1 MSLTSLH
8 ASYKWNHAT
17 YLPEVGMEAF
27 LFLIIQGPWRESFSS
42 QTLPVPLGLRARGSC
57 TAYLLISTPT

>member
-1 MSLTSLH
+1 
-8 ASYKWNHAT
+8 
-17 YLPEVGMEAF
+17 MEAF